1 VRVRVRV
8 PRPRRLLP
16 ERVLVRVRVRREAEA
31 LGRAAGYV
39 AEKLIEYLPG
49 VDVDD
54 HSPARA

>member
-1 VRVRVRV
+1 
-8 PRPRRLLP
+8 
-16 ERVLVRVRVRREAEA
+16 VRVRREAEA

-39 AEKLIEYLPG
+39 AEKLIEYLHG